1 MRNLLRQPLS
11 WMVFAE
17 CIVIT
22 VLLVVVW
29 SVITAAVTQQVGSAP
44 VQVLE
49 AATKTPAIPLPDL
62 TKATKLGSRALL
74 PGLNLDSSFWRV
86 RLGQLNQEQVV
97 FEQLEWRIV
106 HSATDVLQRYL
117 ETVVVPSVLRAEAA
131 R

>member
-11 WMVFAE
+11 WMVIAE

-22 VLLVVVW
+22 VFLVIVW
-29 SVITAAVTQQVGSAP
+29 SVMTASATQQAGSAP
-44 VQVLE
+44 IQALE
-49 AATKTPAIPLPDL
+49 APTKASAVPLLDL
-62 TKATKLGSRALL
+62 TKVARVGPRALL

-86 RLGQLNQEQVV
+86 RLGQLNQEQVL

-106 HSATDVLQRYL
+106 HSATDAMQRYL

>member
-11 WMVFAE
+11 WMVIAE

-29 SVITAAVTQQVGSAP
+29 SVITAAASQRAGSAAFP
-44 VQVLE
+44 ALE
-49 AATKTPAIPLPDL
+49 APTKTSAVPLLDFSKVTRVGP
-62 TKATKLGSRALL
+62 RALL
-74 PGLNLDSSFWRV
+74 PGLNLDSTFWRV
-86 RLGQLNQEQVV
+86 RLGQLNQEQVL

-106 HSATDVLQRYL
+106 HSATDALQRYL

>member
-29 SVITAAVTQQVGSAP
+29 SVISAAATQPAGSAP
-44 VQVLE
+44 AQALVAPIRTSSL
-49 AATKTPAIPLPDL
+49 PLPDL
-62 TKATKLGSRALL
+62 SKVTRIGPRGPL
-74 PGLNLDSSFWRV
+74 PGLNLDPSFWRV
-86 RLGQLNQEQVV
+86 RLGQLNQEQVI

-106 HSATDVLQRYL
+106 HSATDALQRYL
-117 ETVVVPSVLRAEAA
+117 ETVVVPSVLRAEGT
-131 R
+131 

>member
-29 SVITAAVTQQVGSAP
+29 SVITTAATQPVGSAP

-62 TKATKLGSRALL
+62 TKVTKLGSHALL

-106 HSATDVLQRYL
+106 HSATEALQRYL

>member
-11 WMVFAE
+11 WMVIAE

-29 SVITAAVTQQVGSAP
+29 SVITAAATQQAGSAP
-44 VQVLE
+44 IQALE
-49 AATKTPAIPLPDL
+49 APTKTSAVPLPDL
-62 TKATKLGSRALL
+62 TKVTRLGPRALL
-74 PGLNLDSSFWRV
+74 PGLNLDSTFWRM
-86 RLGQLNQEQVV
+86 RLGQLNQEQVL

-106 HSATDVLQRYL
+106 HSAKDALQRYL

>member
-22 VLLVVVW
+22 VLLVVIW
-29 SVITAAVTQQVGSAP
+29 SVITAAATQQAASAP

-49 AATKTPAIPLPDL
+49 AVTTTPSISLPDL
-62 TKATKLGSRALL
+62 SKVTRVGPRGPL
-74 PGLNLDSSFWRV
+74 PGLNLDSSFWRA
-86 RLGQLNQEQVV
+86 RLGRLNQEQVV

-106 HSATDVLQRYL
+106 HSATDALQRYL
-117 ETVVVPSVLRAEAA
+117 ETVVVPSVLRAEGT
-131 R
+131 